1 LNRKTSALRS
11 EADIQL
17 ILTKGAASDPM
28 RTFMNSRVWKEIAE
42 LIVKKEKAPEPRGFS
57 TSELPLRSLV
67 ISTLG
72 AGNQQF

>member
-1 LNRKTSALRS
+1 MKY
-11 EADIQL
+11 
-17 ILTKGAASDPM
+17 
-28 RTFMNSRVWKEIAE
+28 RVWKENAE